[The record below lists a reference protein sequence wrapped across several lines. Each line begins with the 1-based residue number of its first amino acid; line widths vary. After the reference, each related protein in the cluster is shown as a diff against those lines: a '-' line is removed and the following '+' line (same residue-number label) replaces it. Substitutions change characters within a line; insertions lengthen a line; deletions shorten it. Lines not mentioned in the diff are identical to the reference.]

1 MSESNIFFA
10 KGDSPEMIKAFQ
22 RAQQSFKYFWRE
34 LSWEYRRI
42 IPGLDLA
49 CVKVAFAQ
57 ELPRQEE
64 PVVEH
69 MWINEVHFD
78 GEIISGT
85 LINQP
90 NELTNIS
97 NGDPVSIQL
106 NQISDWLFSIEG
118 NTYGGFTIHA
128 MRSMMSAEEREEHDT
143 AWGLHFG
150 DYNDIL
156 VVNKQKEQPENLVE
170 HPMSRNMKE
179 KLIEF
184 LQQHPGEL
192 NGQDDAGYTLLHRET
207 ISGNLSSV
215 EVLLQMGANKDAET
229 NSGKTA
235 LDFAR
240 LLEWEHIIPV
250 LEK

>member
-1 MSESNIFFA
+1 
-10 KGDSPEMIKAFQ
+10 
-22 RAQQSFKYFWRE
+22 
-34 LSWEYRRI
+34 
-42 IPGLDLA
+42 
-49 CVKVAFAQ
+49 
-57 ELPRQEE
+57 
-64 PVVEH
+64 
-69 MWINEVHFD
+69 MWTNEVYFD
-78 GEIISGT
+78 GETISGT

-97 NGDPVSIQL
+97 NGDPVSNPL

-118 NTYGGFTIHA
+118 NTYGGFNYSRNAFHDVF
-128 MRSMMSAEEREEHDT
+128 AEEREEHDT

-179 KLIEF
+179 EKLIEF

-215 EVLLQMGANKDAET
+215 EVLLQMGADKSAKT
-229 NSGKTA
+229 NHGKTA

-240 LLEWEHIIPV
+240 SIGMGTYNSCSG
-250 LEK
+250 KK